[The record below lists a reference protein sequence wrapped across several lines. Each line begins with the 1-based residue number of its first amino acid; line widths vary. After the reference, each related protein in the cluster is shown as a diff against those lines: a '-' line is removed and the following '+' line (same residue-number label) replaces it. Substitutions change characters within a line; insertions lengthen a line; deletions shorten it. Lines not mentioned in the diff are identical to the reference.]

1 MNWQLFGGGG
11 KDNGGDNGWFRQTW
25 RWQPAVYRNL
35 QAAERSAS
43 RATAKTRVNS
53 QQYREWTPAQL
64 MQREP
69 RQWHRPAWTPAE
81 LLQECE
87 RSSVAPQGRKQSHR
101 SECGPTA
108 YAHIGPSRIGPA
120 EAKLDGYAEEAYTDA
135 AEDEDVG

>member
-1 MNWQLFGGGG
+1 MVSANVALAACGVLVFLI
-11 KDNGGDNGWFRQTW
+11 TLICLIM
-25 RWQPAVYRNL
+25 YRNL

-64 MQREP
+64 MQKEP

-87 RSSVAPQGRKQSHR
+87 RSGIAPHERKQNHR
-101 SECGPTA
+101 RECGSTA
-108 YAHIGPSRIGPA
+108 YARIGPC
-120 EAKLDGYAEEAYTDA
+120 G
-135 AEDEDVG
+135 VVQ